1 MDIGI
6 ILVVNEFK
14 NKYYK
19 YDSLDFNMVLDIDF
33 KDCLEK
39 TIEMKDIFGHRI
51 GYAEFTICP
60 NYISKILNFRIIDK
74 YQSFGFG
81 KLLYGE
87 IEKVIKDYSVIHIII
102 DSLQESVGF
111 WCKMGFEES
120 LLEGNNILME
130 KRL

>member
-1 MDIGI
+1 MNI
-6 ILVVNEFK
+6 VFVMKEFK
-14 NKYYK
+14 NKHYK

-39 TIEMKDIFGHRI
+39 TMEMKDVFGHKI

-60 NYISKILNFRIIDK
+60 NHISKILNFRIIDK

-81 KLLYGE
+81 KALYIE
-87 IEKVIKDYSVIHIII
+87 IEKAIKDYSVRYIII
-102 DSLQESVGF
+102 DSFQESVDF

-120 LLEGNNILME
+120 LFEGNNILME